1 MDKHLPEATPES
13 VDHAH
18 TEHIVPRRTFYAVF
32 AVLILLTGLT
42 TGVAFVDLGPFNTVA
57 ALTIAV
63 LKMLLVALFFMH
75 VKYSGLLTK
84 VVVGD
89 GEGLQS
95 ARNRRLDQLLWSRSS
110 VRLSRVAV

>member
-32 AVLILLTGLT
+32 AVLILLTWLT

-57 ALTIAV
+57 IRTTDGRTLERVCRTARGDPSDPLTRDDIRKRFGRDV
-63 LKMLLVALFFMH
+63 VER
-75 VKYSGLLTK
+75 GL
-84 VVVGD
+84 G
-89 GEGLQS
+89 
-95 ARNRRLDQLLWSRSS
+95 RLG
-110 VRLSRVAV
+110 